1 MDLFN
6 KYKNNQTL
14 TVTPYGIAAELITTY
29 NLESPWNNNVYFGEA
44 TLDVL
49 SHSTLDNVNADLEGI
64 IRALYYLNRK
74 IEASRKTISFWDAYQ
89 IKDTIDNRDLALGQL
104 TRLPANA
111 SIVSNLR
118 DPFIYGGNQTVYRGD
133 ILVKDYEEQIHL
145 IHTLSTG
152 FYKPVNLTPVTG
164 SQNTYQIIYQF
175 ENSQSTPVDL
185 SLNVTED
192 QSGYNLQTTL
202 NPNEHYAFTSNG
214 NDATPVIKSFGIFT
228 DSAQNTYYEQLLVDD
243 IVNVVG
249 TGESRA
255 FNITNRTCIKIL
267 YEVK

>member
-1 MDLFN
+1 MDLFS

-14 TVTPYGIAAELITTY
+14 TVTPYGIAQELITTY

-49 SHSTLDNVNADLEGI
+49 SHSTLDDVSADLEGI

-118 DPFIYGGNQTVYRGD
+118 DPFIYGGDQTVYRGD

-152 FYKPVNLTPVTG
+152 FYKPINITG
-164 SQNTYQIIYQF
+164 ASNTYQITYKF
-175 ENSQSTPVDL
+175 ENSQSTPVPL
-185 SLNVTED
+185 NLNVTET
-192 QSGYNLQTTL
+192 QSGYNIQFSLQPGAGH
-202 NPNEHYAFTSNG
+202 NFSSNG
-214 NDATPVIKSFGIFT
+214 NTATPIIKSFGVFE
-228 DSAQNTYYEQLLVDD
+228 DSAHNIYYEQLLLDD
-243 IVNVVG
+243 VVSVAGTDTSRTFYVN
-249 TGESRA
+249 
-255 FNITNRTCIKIL
+255 NDTCINIL

>member
-6 KYKNNQTL
+6 NHKKNQTL
-14 TVTPYGIAAELITTY
+14 SVTPYGIAAELITTY

-49 SHSTLDNVNADLEGI
+49 SHSTLDDVNADLDGI

-74 IEASRKTISFWDAYQ
+74 VEASRKTISFWDAYQ

-152 FYKPVNLTPVTG
+152 FYKPINLTPEAG
-164 SQNTYQIIYQF
+164 SQNSYQITYQF
-175 ENSQSTPVDL
+175 ENSQSTPVPL
-185 SLNVTED
+185 NLNVTET
-192 QSGYNLQTTL
+192 QSGYNLHFSLQSGGS
-202 NPNEHYAFTSNG
+202 HSFSSNG
-214 NDATPVIKSFGIFT
+214 NAATPVIKSFGVFE
-228 DSAQNTYYEQLLVDD
+228 DSAHNTYYEQLLLDD
-243 IVNVVG
+243 IVSVAG
-249 TGESRA
+249 TGTSRT
-255 FNITNRTCIKIL
+255 FYVNNDTCIEIL